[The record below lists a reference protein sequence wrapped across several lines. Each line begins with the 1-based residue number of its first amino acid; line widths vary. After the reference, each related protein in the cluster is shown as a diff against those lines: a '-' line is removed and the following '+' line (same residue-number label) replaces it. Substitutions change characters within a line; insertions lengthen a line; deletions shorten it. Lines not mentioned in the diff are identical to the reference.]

1 MEVKPAGVH
10 GRCRPSFASGWHSP
24 TFNLP
29 QIDAITQLR
38 EQLRSKIAIIHQ
50 PLAAI
55 RQQLPAM
62 KLVGPEGFSA
72 PHQ

>member
-29 QIDAITQLR
+29 QIGAVTQLKER
-38 EQLRSKIAIIHQ
+38 LRGNIAIIYQ
-50 PLAAI
+50 AFAAI